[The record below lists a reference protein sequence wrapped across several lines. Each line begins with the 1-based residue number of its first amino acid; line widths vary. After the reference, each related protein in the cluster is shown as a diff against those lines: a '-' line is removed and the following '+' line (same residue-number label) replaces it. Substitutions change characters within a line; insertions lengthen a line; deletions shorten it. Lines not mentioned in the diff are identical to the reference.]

1 MKFDKKKVIYWV
13 ALALCAAVFL
23 GSAAYL
29 GVRLYQT
36 WKNNNLN
43 DDLQNLKGTTAATEA
58 PTEAPTEDLSATEGP
73 SQAPTEPTILPEY
86 QALYERNNDLVGWLS
101 IPDTN
106 IDYPVVQSRDD
117 QDYYLHRNFD
127 REYSY
132 AGTLYARPVSDIYGP
147 SDNITIY
154 GHRMEIPGRD
164 MFFELDKFKGET
176 WWKTH
181 QTFTFDT
188 LYEHHTYQLVAVFR
202 TLGTSEGYPY
212 HRFVDAKNEAEFNQ
226 FVADIKA
233 MADYET
239 GVTAQYGDK
248 LLCLSTCEYTLGR
261 NSRFVVVAKR
271 IS

>member
-1 MKFDKKKVIYWV
+1 MKINKKKIIYWA
-13 ALALCAAVFL
+13 ALALCIAVFL
-23 GSAAYL
+23 GSAGYL
-29 GVRLYQT
+29 GYRWYQSK
-36 WKNNNLN
+36 KNTDLN
-43 DDLQNLKGTTAATEA
+43 SELQSMKGTAA
-58 PTEAPTEDLSATEGP
+58 PTQEATLPPSDATQDPTE
-73 SQAPTEPTILPEY
+73 PTEPTILPEY
-86 QALYERNNDLVGWLS
+86 QALYERNNELVGWLS

-117 QDYYLHRNFD
+117 PDYYLHRNFD
-127 REYSY
+127 KEYSY

-154 GHRMEIPGRD
+154 GHRMEIPGKD
-164 MFFELDKFKGET
+164 MFYELDKFKGET

-188 LYEHHTYQLVAVFR
+188 IYEHHTYQLVAVFR

-212 HRFVDAKNEAEFNQ
+212 HRFVDAKNEEEFNQ
-226 FVADIKA
+226 FISDIKA